1 MINGTIK
8 APNGEAFTDVLWIG
22 IGGSG
27 LGPALM
33 IKALQNPDE
42 GLPFHFFDNVDPNGM
57 SNVLAGLDGRL
68 DRTLVVT
75 VSKSGG
81 TPEPHLGMEQARH
94 RLEAAGGQW
103 AGQSIAVTMLDSK
116 LDQQAQKEGWLKRFD
131 MFDWVGGRTS
141 ITSAVGLLP
150 GALIG
155 CDIRDCLLYTSPSP
169 RDYAASRMPS
179 SA

>member
-1 MINGTIK
+1 
-8 APNGEAFTDVLWIG
+8 
-22 IGGSG
+22 
-27 LGPALM
+27 
-33 IKALQNPDE
+33 
-42 GLPFHFFDNVDPNGM
+42 M
-57 SNVLAGLDGRL
+57 SNVLAGLEGRL

-81 TPEPHLGMEQARH
+81 TPEPHLGMEQARQ

-103 AGQSIAVTMLDSK
+103 AGQSVAVTMLDSR
-116 LDQQAQKEGWLKRFD
+116 LDQQAQKEAWLKRFD

-155 CDIRDCLLYTSPSP
+155 CDIRDFLTGASQMDAATRAADLRRNPAALMACLLYTSPSP
-169 RDYAASRMPS
+169 RDGLLSRMPS